1 MKREKKKRFKGG
13 NSEDE
18 LRVEVII
25 IINKHYL
32 YLRKKNQENEFTLFI
47 ITRLKINTV

>member
-18 LRVEVII
+18 LRVEVI